1 MTNVVHPQLARV
13 YQLDQQDDRHVLSL
27 DGAPVAVLRGGGA
40 YAVGPRWRAREAWAI
55 THADGR
61 PLGTLRASLPVYDAA
76 IVTAHA
82 LEEGEA

>member
-1 MTNVVHPQLARV
+1 MLTIAHPKLVNV
-13 YQLDQQDDRHVLSL
+13 YQLDQQDDRHVLTL
-27 DGAPVAVLRGGGA
+27 DGAPVAVLRGGGS
-40 YAVGPRWRAREAWAI
+40 YAVGPDWRARETWAI

-82 LEEGEA
+82 LEEGEV